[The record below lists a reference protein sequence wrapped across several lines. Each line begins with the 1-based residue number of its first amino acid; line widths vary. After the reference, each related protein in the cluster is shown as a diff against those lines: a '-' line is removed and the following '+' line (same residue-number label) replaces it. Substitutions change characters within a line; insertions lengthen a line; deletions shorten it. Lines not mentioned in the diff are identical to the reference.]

1 VLPAK
6 NRLRTSK
13 DFALTTKTGV
23 RATSLS
29 LVVYLKTNS
38 SNQTNANNSSAPL
51 VGLIVNKSVGGSV
64 VRHRVSRQL
73 RHLASTQISNIPAG
87 SRLVIRVLRNQPN
100 YETELNELMSKVVSK
115 IPVTLWE
122 KYFYYLLNFI
132 KPGFPQPLLPVVSI
146 TQVAQPTH
154 PMQSLNTV

>member
-1 VLPAK
+1 MLPAK

-38 SNQTNANNSSAPL
+38 SIKADASESSAPL
-51 VGLIVNKSVGGSV
+51 IGLIVNKSVGGSV

-73 RHLASTQISNIPAG
+73 RHLAATHISNIPSG

-100 YETELNELMSKVVSK
+100 YEAELNKLMSKV
-115 IPVTLWE
+115 
-122 KYFYYLLNFI
+122 LN
-132 KPGFPQPLLPVVSI
+132 KASVNS
-146 TQVAQPTH
+146 
-154 PMQSLNTV
+154 

>member
-29 LVVYLKTNS
+29 LVVYLRTS
-38 SNQTNANNSSAPL
+38 PDLTSPQ

-64 VRHRVSRQL
+64 TRHRVSRQL
-73 RHLASTQISNIPAG
+73 RHLISPHLSSMPKN
-87 SRLVIRVLRNQPN
+87 SQLVIRVLRNQP
-100 YETELNELMSKVVSK
+100 EFKIELDELVSKVLSKNSVS
-115 IPVTLWE
+115 
-122 KYFYYLLNFI
+122 
-132 KPGFPQPLLPVVSI
+132 
-146 TQVAQPTH
+146 A
-154 PMQSLNTV
+154 

>member
-1 VLPAK
+1 MLPAK

-38 SNQTNANNSSAPL
+38 NNLAAANNSCAPL

-73 RHLASTQISNIPAG
+73 RHLAATHISNIPTD

-100 YETELNELMSKVVSK
+100 YETELNELMSKVLSK
-115 IPVTLWE
+115 IPVTL
-122 KYFYYLLNFI
+122 
-132 KPGFPQPLLPVVSI
+132 
-146 TQVAQPTH
+146 
-154 PMQSLNTV
+154 

>member
-38 SNQTNANNSSAPL
+38 TNSLNETNAGNLNAPL

-73 RHLASTQISNIPAG
+73 RHLASTYISNIPAG

-100 YETELNELMSKVVSK
+100 YEVELKELMAKVLNK
-115 IPVTLWE
+115 IPVNL
-122 KYFYYLLNFI
+122 
-132 KPGFPQPLLPVVSI
+132 
-146 TQVAQPTH
+146 
-154 PMQSLNTV
+154 

>member
-38 SNQTNANNSSAPL
+38 TNSLNETNASNSNAPL

-73 RHLASTQISNIPAG
+73 RHLASAHISNIPSN

-100 YETELNELMSKVVSK
+100 YEVELKELMSKVLNK
-115 IPVTLWE
+115 TPVKL
-122 KYFYYLLNFI
+122 
-132 KPGFPQPLLPVVSI
+132 
-146 TQVAQPTH
+146 
-154 PMQSLNTV
+154 

>member
-29 LVVYLKTNS
+29 LVVYLKINS
-38 SNQTNANNSSAPL
+38 NKQTNTSNSNAPL

-73 RHLASTQISNIPAG
+73 RHLAATHITNIPAD
-87 SRLVIRVLRNQPN
+87 SRLVIRVLRSQPN
-100 YETELNELMSKVVSK
+100 YETELNELMSKVLNK
-115 IPVTLWE
+115 IPVTL
-122 KYFYYLLNFI
+122 
-132 KPGFPQPLLPVVSI
+132 
-146 TQVAQPTH
+146 
-154 PMQSLNTV
+154 

>member
-1 VLPAK
+1 MLPAK

-38 SNQTNANNSSAPL
+38 TNSLDETNTSNSNAPL

-73 RHLASTQISNIPAG
+73 RHLASTYISNIPAG

-100 YETELNELMSKVVSK
+100 YEVELKELMAKVLNK
-115 IPVTLWE
+115 IPVNL
-122 KYFYYLLNFI
+122 
-132 KPGFPQPLLPVVSI
+132 
-146 TQVAQPTH
+146 
-154 PMQSLNTV
+154 

>member
-1 VLPAK
+1 MLPTK

-38 SNQTNANNSSAPL
+38 NSQESIGGLNAPL

-73 RHLASTQISNIPAG
+73 RHLAAAHISNIPQG
-87 SRLVIRVLRNQPN
+87 GRLVIRVLRNQPN
-100 YETELNELMSKVVSK
+100 YETELKELMSKVLTKLSVE
-115 IPVTLWE
+115 L
-122 KYFYYLLNFI
+122 
-132 KPGFPQPLLPVVSI
+132 
-146 TQVAQPTH
+146 
-154 PMQSLNTV
+154 

>member
-13 DFALTTKTGV
+13 DFALTTKTGF

-38 SNQTNANNSSAPL
+38 NNQTNASNSSVPL
-51 VGLIVNKSVGGSV
+51 VGLIVNKSIGGSV

-73 RHLASTQISNIPAG
+73 RHLAATQISNIPSD

-100 YETELNELMSKVVSK
+100 YKVELNELMSKVLSK
-115 IPVTLWE
+115 IPVAL
-122 KYFYYLLNFI
+122 
-132 KPGFPQPLLPVVSI
+132 
-146 TQVAQPTH
+146 
-154 PMQSLNTV
+154 

>member
-38 SNQTNANNSSAPL
+38 ISPTNTGDVNAPQI
-51 VGLIVNKSVGGSV
+51 GLIVNKSVGGSV
-64 VRHRVSRQL
+64 SRHRVSRQL
-73 RHLASTQISNIPAG
+73 RHLISAHISNIPKG
-87 SRLVIRVLRNQPN
+87 SKLVIRVLRLQPN
-100 YETELNELMSKVVSK
+100 YEVELNELMPKV
-115 IPVTLWE
+115 
-122 KYFYYLLNFI
+122 LN
-132 KPGFPQPLLPVVSI
+132 KLPVG
-146 TQVAQPTH
+146 
-154 PMQSLNTV
+154 L

>member
-29 LVVYLKTNS
+29 LVVYLKANTNG
-38 SNQTNANNSSAPL
+38 SSAPQI
-51 VGLIVNKSVGGSV
+51 GLIVNKSVGGSV

-73 RHLASTQISNIPAG
+73 RHLISTQIQTLPLNSQ
-87 SRLVIRVLRNQPN
+87 LVIRVLRNQPN
-100 YETELNELMSKVVSK
+100 FEAELSDLIPKVISKIVVS
-115 IPVTLWE
+115 
-122 KYFYYLLNFI
+122 
-132 KPGFPQPLLPVVSI
+132 
-146 TQVAQPTH
+146 A
-154 PMQSLNTV
+154 

>member
-1 VLPAK
+1 MLPAK

-29 LVVYLKTNS
+29 LVVYLKTNPI
-38 SNQTNANNSSAPL
+38 NTANTSDSSAPL

-73 RHLASTQISNIPAG
+73 RHLAATYISNIPSG

-100 YETELNELMSKVVSK
+100 YEAELKELMSKV
-115 IPVTLWE
+115 
-122 KYFYYLLNFI
+122 LN
-132 KPGFPQPLLPVVSI
+132 KLSVNS
-146 TQVAQPTH
+146 
-154 PMQSLNTV
+154 

>member
-1 VLPAK
+1 MLPAK

-38 SNQTNANNSSAPL
+38 NSQTNTNSLSAPL
-51 VGLIVNKSVGGSV
+51 IGLIVNKSVGGSV

-73 RHLASTQISNIPAG
+73 RHLAANHIPNIPSN

-100 YETELNELMSKVVSK
+100 YEVELNDLMSKVLAKLS
-115 IPVTLWE
+115 
-122 KYFYYLLNFI
+122 
-132 KPGFPQPLLPVVSI
+132 
-146 TQVAQPTH
+146 VA
-154 PMQSLNTV
+154 L

>member
-1 VLPAK
+1 MLPAK

-38 SNQTNANNSSAPL
+38 NTQANPLSSLSAPL
-51 VGLIVNKSVGGSV
+51 IGLIVNKSVGGSV

-73 RHLASTQISNIPAG
+73 RHLAATHIANIPTD

-100 YETELNELMSKVVSK
+100 YETELNDLVSKALSK
-115 IPVTLWE
+115 IPVVL
-122 KYFYYLLNFI
+122 
-132 KPGFPQPLLPVVSI
+132 
-146 TQVAQPTH
+146 
-154 PMQSLNTV
+154 

>member
-38 SNQTNANNSSAPL
+38 TNSLNETNASNSNAPL

-73 RHLASTQISNIPAG
+73 RHLASAHISNIPSN

-100 YETELNELMSKVVSK
+100 YEVELMELMSKV
-115 IPVTLWE
+115 
-122 KYFYYLLNFI
+122 LN
-132 KPGFPQPLLPVVSI
+132 KTAVKL
-146 TQVAQPTH
+146 
-154 PMQSLNTV
+154 

>member
-1 VLPAK
+1 MLPAK

-38 SNQTNANNSSAPL
+38 SNENKAATNAPL

-73 RHLASTQISNIPAG
+73 RHLAASHISNIPTG
-87 SRLVIRVLRNQPN
+87 SRLVIRVLRNHSN
-100 YETELNELMSKVVSK
+100 YEAELTELMSKVLSK
-115 IPVTLWE
+115 LSV
-122 KYFYYLLNFI
+122 N
-132 KPGFPQPLLPVVSI
+132 S
-146 TQVAQPTH
+146 
-154 PMQSLNTV
+154 

>member
-38 SNQTNANNSSAPL
+38 SIQADANKSSAPL
-51 VGLIVNKSVGGSV
+51 IGLIVNKSVGGSV

-73 RHLASTQISNIPAG
+73 RHLAAAHISNIPSG

-100 YETELNELMSKVVSK
+100 YEAELNELLPKVLNKVS
-115 IPVTLWE
+115 V
-122 KYFYYLLNFI
+122 N
-132 KPGFPQPLLPVVSI
+132 S
-146 TQVAQPTH
+146 
-154 PMQSLNTV
+154 

>member
-1 VLPAK
+1 MLPAK

-38 SNQTNANNSSAPL
+38 TNSLNETNAGNSNAPL

-73 RHLASTQISNIPAG
+73 RHLASTYISNIPAG

-100 YETELNELMSKVVSK
+100 YEVELKELMTKVLNK
-115 IPVTLWE
+115 IPVNL
-122 KYFYYLLNFI
+122 
-132 KPGFPQPLLPVVSI
+132 
-146 TQVAQPTH
+146 
-154 PMQSLNTV
+154 

>member
-1 VLPAK
+1 MLPAK

-13 DFALTTKTGV
+13 DFALTTKTGF

-38 SNQTNANNSSAPL
+38 SIQTNASNSSAPL

-73 RHLASTQISNIPAG
+73 RHLAATQISNIPSD

-100 YETELNELMSKVVSK
+100 YKVELNELMSKVLSK
-115 IPVTLWE
+115 IPVAL
-122 KYFYYLLNFI
+122 
-132 KPGFPQPLLPVVSI
+132 
-146 TQVAQPTH
+146 
-154 PMQSLNTV
+154 

>member
-1 VLPAK
+1 MLPAK

-29 LVVYLKTNS
+29 LVVYLKINSTNDTNVGN
-38 SNQTNANNSSAPL
+38 SNAPL

-73 RHLASTQISNIPAG
+73 RHLASTHISNIPSG

-100 YETELNELMSKVVSK
+100 YEGELKELMAKV
-115 IPVTLWE
+115 
-122 KYFYYLLNFI
+122 LN
-132 KPGFPQPLLPVVSI
+132 KLPVN
-146 TQVAQPTH
+146 
-154 PMQSLNTV
+154 L

>member
-1 VLPAK
+1 MLPTK

-13 DFALTTKTGV
+13 DYALTTKTGV

-38 SNQTNANNSSAPL
+38 ITETSADNSNAPL

-73 RHLASTQISNIPAG
+73 RHLASTHISNIPSG

-100 YETELNELMSKVVSK
+100 YEVELNELMAKV
-115 IPVTLWE
+115 
-122 KYFYYLLNFI
+122 LN
-132 KPGFPQPLLPVVSI
+132 KLPVNS
-146 TQVAQPTH
+146 
-154 PMQSLNTV
+154 